1 MLSFYHQKMQKSG
14 YKHMKTEQIKT
25 LILSVSTCCL
35 LNGCLA
41 EKLSEIADGPR
52 ISQIQNPT
60 MAPGYAPISMPMPAP
75 AQPEHHINSLW
86 QIGSKAFFKDQR
98 AGKIGDIVTVSV
110 LIDNKESTSFTPS
123 MSKET
128 KTDASLTN
136 LLGLQHQAKRI
147 LPHKFADNL
156 PGGGTEGKWLDSTS
170 KPSHSGSGKYNLED
184 KMKFKVSATIVQ
196 IMPNGNLVIQGHT
209 EFKLMNEVREVE
221 LRGIVRRSDIQSNN
235 TISSDKIAEL
245 RIVYAGRGDITD
257 VANRPWG
264 VQAVEKIMPF

>member
-1 MLSFYHQKMQKSG
+1 MNVH
-14 YKHMKTEQIKT
+14 QIKT

-35 LNGCLA
+35 LSGCLA
-41 EKLSEIADGPR
+41 EKMSEIGDGPKV
-52 ISQIQNPT
+52 SQIQNPT
-60 MAPGYAPISMPMPAP
+60 MAHGYAPVSMPMPAP
-75 AQPEHHINSLW
+75 SQPEHHINSLW

-98 AGKIGDIVTVSV
+98 AGKIGDIVTVAV

-128 KTDASLTN
+128 KTDASLSN
-136 LLGLQHQAKRI
+136 FMGLQHQAKRI

-156 PGGGTEGKWLDSTS
+156 PTKWLDSTS

-184 KMKFKVSATIVQ
+184 KMKFKISATIIQ

-221 LRGIVRRSDIQSNN
+221 LRGIIRRSDIQSNN
-235 TISSDKIAEL
+235 SISSDKIAEL

>member
-1 MLSFYHQKMQKSG
+1 MLKNHQKM
-14 YKHMKTEQIKT
+14 YA
-25 LILSVSTCCL
+25 LSFGACLL

-41 EKLSEIADGPR
+41 EKMSEIGDGPK

-60 MAPGYAPISMPMPAP
+60 MAKGYAPVSMPMPAP
-75 AQPEHHINSLW
+75 TQPEHHINSLW

-98 AGKIGDIVTVSV
+98 AGRIGDIVTVSV
-110 LIDNKESTSFTPS
+110 LIDNKESTNFTPS

-128 KTDASLTN
+128 KNDRSIVN
-136 LLGLQHQAKRI
+136 FLGLEHQVKRI
-147 LPHKFADNL
+147 LPHKFSSNL
-156 PGGGTEGKWLDSTS
+156 PEKWINATS
-170 KPSHSGSGKYNLED
+170 KPSHTGNGKYNLED
-184 KMKFKVSATIVQ
+184 KMKFTISATIIQ

-235 TISSDKIAEL
+235 SISSDKIAEL

-257 VANRPWG
+257 VANKPWG